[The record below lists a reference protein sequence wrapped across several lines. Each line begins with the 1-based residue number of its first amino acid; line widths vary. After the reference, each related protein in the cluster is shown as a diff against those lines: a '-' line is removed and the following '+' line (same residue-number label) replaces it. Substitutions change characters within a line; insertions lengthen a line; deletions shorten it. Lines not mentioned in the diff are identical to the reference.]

1 MAAGTEPSIS
11 INLHATS
18 ASDDFDAA
26 RKMEHTTTV
35 TVELAN
41 IPNPCIENTAAMN
54 DPRVLLFANSDII
67 VEDRG

>member
-1 MAAGTEPSIS
+1 MAAGREPSIS

-18 ASDDFDAA
+18 ASDDAA
-26 RKMEHTTTV
+26 RNMEHTTTV
-35 TVELAN
+35 TVEHAN
-41 IPNPCIENTAAMN
+41 MPNPCIENTAAMN